1 MSWLEVVVLG
11 LVQGLTEF
19 LPISSS
25 AHLRI
30 VSGVFFGNDP
40 GAAFTAVSQLGTEA
54 AVLIYFARDIAQLV
68 AGWVR
73 GLMHREER
81 AEPEYR
87 LAWLVIIGTVP
98 ISVLG
103 LLFKDQIETVARNL
117 WLIATTMVA
126 FGVLLG
132 IAERVGRQKVDLE
145 RVTVRQG
152 VGMGLAQALA
162 LIPGVSRS
170 GGTITAGLFLGL
182 TRPAAVRLSFLLAIP
197 AVVASGLFELPAVLT
212 PGGPSGLQMAV
223 ATVIAFVVGYAAIA
237 WLLRYIEHHSVYL
250 FVWYRIALGAVLFA
264 ALGAGWISA
273 VLSVPSAVRPHVG
286 SLFVTTLILLR
297 HGRSSANAAGVLA
310 GRTPGVELDE
320 TGRAQAAR
328 VVDRLAG
335 VPLSAVVSSPAL
347 RCEQTVAPLL
357 ADRGLTAVTEP
368 GLAEVDYGSWTGRE
382 LKKLTEE
389 PLWRVVQ
396 VHPSAAVFP
405 DGEGLA
411 GMQARAVAAVRHH
424 DARIAA
430 EHGPRAVWLVC
441 SHGDVIKSI
450 LADALASH
458 LDNFQRIV
466 VDPCSISVV
475 HYTETRPFV
484 VRVNDLGGDVAGL
497 VPPAPKPGEDGEG
510 TSDAVVGGS
519 VGQPEEAPAG
529 R

>member
-87 LAWLVIIGTVP
+87 LAWLVIIGTIP

-117 WLIATTMVA
+117 WLIATTMVV
-126 FGVLLG
+126 FGVILG

-145 RVTVRQG
+145 RVSVGQG
-152 VGMGLAQALA
+152 VTMGFAQALA

-170 GGTITAGLFLGL
+170 GGTISAGLFLGL

-197 AVVASGLFELPAVLT
+197 AVVASGLFELRDVTFSGGTT
-212 PGGPSGLQMAV
+212 PIQMAV
-223 ATVIAFVVGYAAIA
+223 ATLIAFVVGYAAIA

-250 FVWYRIALGAVLFA
+250 FVWYRIALGAVLFS

-273 VLSVPSAVRPHVG
+273 
-286 SLFVTTLILLR
+286 T
-297 HGRSSANAAGVLA
+297 
-310 GRTPGVELDE
+310 
-320 TGRAQAAR
+320 
-328 VVDRLAG
+328 
-335 VPLSAVVSSPAL
+335 
-347 RCEQTVAPLL
+347 
-357 ADRGLTAVTEP
+357 
-368 GLAEVDYGSWTGRE
+368 
-382 LKKLTEE
+382 
-389 PLWRVVQ
+389 
-396 VHPSAAVFP
+396 
-405 DGEGLA
+405 
-411 GMQARAVAAVRHH
+411 
-424 DARIAA
+424 
-430 EHGPRAVWLVC
+430 
-441 SHGDVIKSI
+441 
-450 LADALASH
+450 
-458 LDNFQRIV
+458 
-466 VDPCSISVV
+466 
-475 HYTETRPFV
+475 
-484 VRVNDLGGDVAGL
+484 
-497 VPPAPKPGEDGEG
+497 
-510 TSDAVVGGS
+510 
-519 VGQPEEAPAG
+519 
-529 R
+529 